1 VEGALMTTAS
11 QPSLLII
18 EDETA
23 LRRGLADYFRDSDYR
38 VLTAENGQKGIELFQ
53 KEAVDLVFTDLRMP
67 VMDGLELLSELGRI
81 SPATP
86 VIVISGAGGIKEA
99 VEAVRRGAW
108 DYIVKPVHDLNA
120 LELLARRA
128 FETTSLRREVE
139 GLKQKLLND
148 AIQNPSAFTAITTRS
163 PAMLALFKY
172 LEVIAPTR
180 QPVLITGETG
190 VGKELFA
197 RATHQL
203 SGLSGKLVA
212 VNLAG
217 LDDQMFCDT
226 LFGHKKGAF
235 TGADQTREGLLA
247 QATGGTIFLDEIG
260 DLSQSSQIK
269 LLRLLQEGE
278 YYPIGSDF
286 TQKSDAR
293 LILATHRDLPSMVQ
307 QGTFRQ
313 DLYYRLTTHQLH
325 IPPLRERSMDIPLLL
340 EQFSVEAADS
350 LHKRKPTLPSEL
362 SGYLSSYHFPGNIR
376 ELRALVF
383 DAVARHSRGILSM
396 DSFLH
401 AIQHQPGKQPL
412 TVCPECRVFIRD
424 NDGER
429 IPTLKEAETSLIAQ
443 ALQLA
448 AGNQGIAAGYLG
460 IQRSTLSKKLA
471 KARFKDSATST

>member
-1 VEGALMTTAS
+1 MITVS

-23 LRRGLADYFRDSDYR
+23 LRRGLADYFSDSNYR
-38 VLTAENGQKGIELFQ
+38 VLTAENGKEGIKLFQ

-108 DYIVKPVHDLNA
+108 DYVVKPVHDLDA

-128 FETTSLRREVE
+128 LETTSLRREVE
-139 GLKQKLLND
+139 GLKQKLLNN
-148 AIQNPSAFTAITTRS
+148 AIQNPSAFSAITTRS
-163 PAMLALFKY
+163 PAMLALFHY

-203 SGLSGKLVA
+203 SERSGKLVA

-226 LFGHKKGAF
+226 LFGHQKGAF
-235 TGADQTREGLLA
+235 TGADQAREGLLA
-247 QATGGTIFLDEIG
+247 QAAGGTIFLDEIG

-278 YYPIGSDF
+278 YYPLGSDF

-293 LILATHRDLPSMVQ
+293 LILATHRDLPKMVQ
-307 QGTFRQ
+307 QGSFRQ

-325 IPPLRERSMDIPLLL
+325 IPPLRERSMDIPFLL
-340 EQFSVEAADS
+340 EQFSVEAAEN
-350 LHKRKPTLPSEL
+350 LHKRKPTFPSEL
-362 SGYLSSYHFPGNIR
+362 SGYLSSYPFPGNVR

-383 DAVARHSRGILSM
+383 DAVARHKRGILSM
-396 DSFLH
+396 DSFLKV
-401 AIQHQPGKQPL
+401 IQHKPDGRP
-412 TVCPECRVFIRD
+412 VSAFPECRVFIRD
-424 NDGER
+424 ESGER
-429 IPTLKEAETSLIAQ
+429 IPTLKEAEAALIAQ
-443 ALQLA
+443 ALQLS

-471 KARFKDSATST
+471 KIRFIKDRTST